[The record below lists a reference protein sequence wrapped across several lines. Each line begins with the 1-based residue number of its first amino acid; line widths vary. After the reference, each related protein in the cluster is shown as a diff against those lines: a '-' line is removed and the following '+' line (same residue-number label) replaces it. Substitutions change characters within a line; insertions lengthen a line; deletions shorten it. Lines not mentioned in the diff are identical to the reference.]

1 MWRCWTLPILR
12 FDRETMQLVYDV
24 ILLNKIL
31 RNHFLSENMQWNY
44 ASFNVSLVY
53 LMHNIMEFFVTSSL
67 TESKSTVLRRR
78 LFSNEKIYL
87 VKMYLLYTKSWAS
100 IADMFAVRYL
110 WVVWED
116 KCCVVTQRAASD
128 IRVAWL
134 VYVRMY
140 YVPIATLNQNKR
152 TRLLYLGDAQII
164 MTFSL
169 PPPSS

>member
-1 MWRCWTLPILR
+1 
-12 FDRETMQLVYDV
+12 
-24 ILLNKIL
+24 
-31 RNHFLSENMQWNY
+31 
-44 ASFNVSLVY
+44 
-53 LMHNIMEFFVTSSL
+53 MHNIMEFFVTSSL
-67 TESKSTVLRRR
+67 TESKRR

-87 VKMYLLYTKSWAS
+87 VKMYLVYTKSWAS
-100 IADMFAVRYL
+100 IADLFAVRYL
-110 WVVWED
+110 WVVCNED

-169 PPPSS
+169 PSPSSFLKSLKPLCRCANEYSPLAHLAQT